1 MMRRILSAFCLIA
14 LTAIPAIA
22 RADVRLPALFSDH
35 MVLQQGQPVS
45 VWGWADAGEA
55 VTVSVAGQSVRA
67 TTGDDGKWRVAL
79 QPLEVAEG
87 LELKV
92 AGKNSLTVKDVLVGE
107 VWLGSGQS
115 NMAMTVS
122 RCNSVAEEQQA
133 ARLPNLR
140 MFTVTSGPATSPQD
154 ECKGQW
160 VVCSPET
167 VGNFSA
173 TAYFFGREI
182 HRELQVPVGLINS
195 SVGGTGIEAW
205 TDLEVQQRDP
215 ELKPILGEWEDR
227 IAAYNAGRARQQYER
242 ALAAWKTKAEAARA
256 AGKLLPRRPQVPVE
270 PRQDRN
276 HPGNLFNGKIAPL
289 IPYAVR
295 GMVWYQGEHNTR
307 PETATLY
314 HRQLTLLITDWRI
327 RWGQPELPF
336 AWVQLPNFIAP
347 ETRDWPSVREGMLQ
361 TLEQPHTGMAIAIDV
376 GDPKDIHP
384 KNKQEIGRRLALW
397 ALHDVYGR
405 DIPSSGPIPTETTL
419 EGRSLEVRFKHADG
433 GLELRGEHAG
443 FEVAGTDGVWK
454 TAEARVESDTL
465 TLSSLDVPQPH
476 AARYAWSNNPTAVL
490 FNKAGLPA
498 TPFRTALP
506 KP

>member
-1 MMRRILSAFCLIA
+1 MRRILSTICLTALAAIPSIA
-14 LTAIPAIA
+14 L
-22 RADVRLPALFSDH
+22 ADVRLPALFSDH
-35 MVLQQGQPVS
+35 MVLQQGQPLP
-45 VWGWADAGEA
+45 VWGWAAAGEA
-55 VTVSVAGQSVRA
+55 VTVSVAGQSVQTNA
-67 TTGDDGKWRVAL
+67 DANGKWRVTL
-79 QPLEVAEG
+79 QPLKSAEA

-122 RCNSVAEEQQA
+122 RCDNFPAEQQT

-140 MFTVTSGPATSPQD
+140 MFTVTSGAAITPQE

-182 HRELQVPVGLINS
+182 HRELKTPVGLINS
-195 SVGGTGIEAW
+195 SVGGTAIESW
-205 TDLEVQQRDP
+205 TDLKVLQQDIA
-215 ELKPILGEWEDR
+215 LKPILDEWQKRSDG
-227 IAAYNAGRARQQYER
+227 YNATRAQLQYVR
-242 ALAAWKTKAEAARA
+242 ALAAWKDKAAAARA
-256 AGKLLPRRPQVPVE
+256 QGTPAPRRPQAPVE

-289 IPYAVR
+289 LPFAIR
-295 GMVWYQGEHNTR
+295 GAIWYQGENNTR
-307 PETATLY
+307 PETAELY
-314 HRQLTLLITDWRI
+314 HELLTLLITDWRI

-347 ETRDWPSVREGMLQ
+347 ESRNWPAVREGMLE
-361 TLEQPHTGMAIAIDV
+361 TLEQPHTGMAIAIDI

-384 KNKQEIGRRLALW
+384 KNKQEIGRRLSLW

-405 DIPSSGPIPTETTL
+405 DIPASGPIPTETTL
-419 EGRSLEVRFKHADG
+419 EGRSLAIRFKHADG
-433 GLELRGEHAG
+433 GLELRGEHVG
-443 FEVAGTDGVWK
+443 FEVAGADGLWQP
-454 TAEARVESDTL
+454 AEARVENETL
-465 TLSSLDVPQPH
+465 TLSSPDVAQPQ

-498 TPFRTALP
+498 TPFRTSLP

>member
-1 MMRRILSAFCLIA
+1 MRRLLSALI
-14 LTAIPAIA
+14 LTATAACPSSGL
-22 RADVRLPALFSDH
+22 ADVRLPALFSDH
-35 MVLQQGQPVS
+35 LVLQRGKPIP

-55 VTVSVAGQSVRA
+55 VTVSIAGQSLQA
-67 TTGDDGKWRVAL
+67 TAGDDGRWRVTL
-79 QPLEVAEG
+79 EPLETAEG

-122 RCNSVAEEQQA
+122 RCNNVAEEQQA
-133 ARLPNLR
+133 ATLPKLR
-140 MFTVTSGPATSPQD
+140 MFTVTSGAAISPQE

-160 VVCSPET
+160 VVCSPAT

-195 SVGGTGIEAW
+195 SVGGTAIEAW
-205 TDLEVQQRDP
+205 TALDVQQRD
-215 ELKPILGEWEDR
+215 EDLKPILADWEGR
-227 IAAYNAGRARQQYER
+227 IAKYNAGLARLQYEK
-242 ALAAWKTKAEAARA
+242 AMAEWKTKSDAARTK
-256 AGKLLPRRPQVPVE
+256 GIPLPRRPQQPVE
-270 PRQDRN
+270 PRHDRN

-289 IPYAVR
+289 APFAIR
-295 GMVWYQGEHNTR
+295 GVIWYQGEANTR
-307 PETATLY
+307 PETAGLY
-314 HRQLTLLITDWRI
+314 HQQLTLLITDWRI

-347 ETRDWPSVREGMLQ
+347 ENRNWPAVREGMLQ
-361 TLEQPHTGMAIAIDV
+361 TLEQPHTGMAIALDI
-376 GDPKDIHP
+376 GDPHDIHP

-397 ALHDVYGR
+397 ALRDVYGR
-405 DIPSSGPIPTETTL
+405 DNPASGPIPTGTTL
-419 EGRSLEVRFKHADG
+419 EGRSLEVRFKYADG
-433 GLELRGEHAG
+433 GLDLRGEHVG
-443 FEVAGTDGVWK
+443 FEVAGADGVWK
-454 TAEARVESDTL
+454 RAEARVENDTL
-465 TLSSLDVPQPH
+465 TLSSPDVDLPH
-476 AARYAWSNNPTAVL
+476 SARYAWSNNPTAVL